1 MPTLSKYRF
10 LNWAPGPLDTT
21 MFHYIKGLIKIQ
33 SWILIFDTLGKMI
46 ETDTNAE
53 MWKTM
58 KPLKPK
64 FSAEQLFELLKRN
77 QEEWIKVK
85 GLEKTKLHYLKNVFF
100 DHLKVY
106 EWIPFG
112 HIWCMVTCRLMYHDV
127 HSSYK
132 KFLLLYL

>member
-1 MPTLSKYRF
+1 MALECGDKVVGVGISMFFLKEVSKLNDADEKWEWSTQYELILPTLSKYRF

-21 MFHYIKGLIKIQ
+21 MFHYIKGLIEIQ

-77 QEEWIKVK
+77 QE
-85 GLEKTKLHYLKNVFF
+85 
-100 DHLKVY
+100 
-106 EWIPFG
+106 
-112 HIWCMVTCRLMYHDV
+112 
-127 HSSYK
+127 
-132 KFLLLYL
+132 